1 MGQVI
6 DLCHVRRARRL
17 FGLLVERFGVESFL
31 LGGEDED
38 FKLDPDKIQQAVVLA
53 ASWLELRTGRA
64 STPAT
69 VELLRQ
75 ELRRR
80 LIRALAEHLVGAGF

>member
-17 FGLLVERFGVESFL
+17 FGLLVDRFGVESFL
-31 LGGEDED
+31 HGGADTD
-38 FKLDPDKIQQAVVLA
+38 FKLDPEKVWQAVGLA
-53 ASWLELRTGRA
+53 ASWLELRTGR
-64 STPAT
+64 TPTRAT
-69 VELLRQ
+69 LNQLHL

-80 LIRALAEHLVGAGF
+80 LIQAVAEHLVGSGH

>member
-6 DLCHVRRARRL
+6 DLCHIRRARRL
-17 FGLLVERFGVESFL
+17 FALLIERFGVESFL
-31 LGGEDED
+31 LGCEDED
-38 FKLDPDKIQQAVVLA
+38 FKLDPGKIQQAVALA
-53 ASWLELRTGRA
+53 ASWLELRTGRV
-64 STPAT
+64 STRAT
-69 VELLRQ
+69 VELMRQ